1 MATSARKLKALPKSR
16 TNGNGRDFDVHD
28 LGLAAAGRKR
38 IEWADKQMPVLR
50 RLRARFA
57 KEQSLKGQRLR
68 ACLHI
73 TRETA
78 NLRGTL
84 KAGGAEV
91 FACAS
96 NPLWT
101 EDDVAAGLVEHYG
114 SPTYASH

>member
-1 MATSARKLKALPKSR
+1 MATSARKLKAIPKTR
-16 TNGNGRDFDVHD
+16 ANGNGRDSDVHD

-50 RLRARFA
+50 RLRERFA
-57 KEQSLKGQRLR
+57 KELPLKGQRLG

-73 TRETA
+73 TCETA
-78 NLRGTL
+78 NLLRTL

-96 NPLWT
+96 NPLST
-101 EDDVAAGLVEHYG
+101 QDDVAAATRSLLAVG
-114 SPTYASH
+114 A